1 MSRKDNRI
9 KEQILK
15 KIFKKGDIT
24 EEKKEEIRAAIG
36 ALDINTILSNPSV
49 LKDLKED
56 PSKLS
61 NFVKKDESINE
72 AQ

>member
-1 MSRKDNRI
+1 MSRKDKRL
-9 KEQILK
+9 KETILK
-15 KIFKKGDIT
+15 RIFKKGDIP
-24 EEKKEEIRAAIG
+24 EEKKEEIRAAIN

-61 NFVKKDESINE
+61 NFVKESDEV
-72 AQ
+72 